1 MTPSNRS
8 GGGVEEH
15 SYRLLA
21 AAGGVKNATAS
32 GPGGVVTTHRSV
44 SRENAS
50 VMVAGLGTAAASNT
64 NNATSSSAT
73 GSYGRKSTA
82 MGGKHNHPHQT
93 ASSQAHHT
101 PINAGSVST
110 NRVA

>member
-8 GGGVEEH
+8 GGAVEEH
-15 SYRLLA
+15 SYRLL

-32 GPGGVVTTHRSV
+32 GAGVTTHRSV
-44 SRENAS
+44 SREGTS
-50 VMVAGLGTAAASNT
+50 IVVAGIGTAAASNT
-64 NNATSSSAT
+64 NNATSNSAT
-73 GSYGRKSTA
+73 GSYGRKSTT
-82 MGGKHNHPHQT
+82 MGSKHHHPHQAT
-93 ASSQAHHT
+93 SSQAHHT